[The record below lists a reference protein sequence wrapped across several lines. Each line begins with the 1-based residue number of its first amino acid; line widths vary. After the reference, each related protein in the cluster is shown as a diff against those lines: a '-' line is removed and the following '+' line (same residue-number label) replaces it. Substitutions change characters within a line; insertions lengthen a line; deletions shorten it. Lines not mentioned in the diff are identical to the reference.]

1 MINILYFQNEIYD
14 EIFKYLELKELIN
27 IRKICKKWNF
37 LIICYIKNK
46 YKIKFSY
53 RFWKNEFSNTENTI
67 INYDDKLFN
76 NKYKLD
82 FLTLIEYN
90 ICLCLNDKFF
100 ENEYYEILINNI
112 IKVFRIMKHNKLYY
126 REFFEEILKKIIQL
140 SINKIMIFL
149 QNIKITVIEYNG
161 KIQIHNE
168 LECLIQIFVNLL
180 SERIN
185 KIDDI
190 EIQIKNID
198 IFLLLY
204 RNLLI
209 SREYMFYNNI
219 INIYNCI
226 DQHNENKYIKMYI
239 ELLTYIILK
248 MNIEEIN
255 ENIYNY
261 IRIIDDIIKIKHNT
275 LDVVDKFKLKN
286 IKEYLLK
293 LNIT

>member
-1 MINILYFQNEIYD
+1 
-14 EIFKYLELKELIN
+14 
-27 IRKICKKWNF
+27 
-37 LIICYIKNK
+37 
-46 YKIKFSY
+46 
-53 RFWKNEFSNTENTI
+53 
-67 INYDDKLFN
+67 
-76 NKYKLD
+76 
-82 FLTLIEYN
+82 
-90 ICLCLNDKFF
+90 
-100 ENEYYEILINNI
+100 
-112 IKVFRIMKHNKLYY
+112 MKHNKLYY